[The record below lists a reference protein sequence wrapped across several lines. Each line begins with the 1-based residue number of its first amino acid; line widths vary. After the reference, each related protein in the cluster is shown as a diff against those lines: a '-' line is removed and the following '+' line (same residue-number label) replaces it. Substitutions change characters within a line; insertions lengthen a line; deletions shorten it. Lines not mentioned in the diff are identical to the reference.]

1 MSNWVK
7 IFLLCIFCFS
17 ACKEAEKTEV
27 VHAPGTAGYYYNKG
41 LESSDFQEK
50 LHLYSRGL
58 EAVKSTK
65 DTNLVVLLDAKVY
78 ALHRLNRY
86 EETLPLIDSLI
97 KVAEL
102 QKDSYFQAKAQHRK
116 YATYSFISRPE
127 DAFESAFLSRQLSL
141 KRGDTAGAGRR
152 SLDMANTQLSLG
164 DHAGSQESATEAL
177 KYLDIEVD
185 GKYAGSAHNV
195 LGLLYNEQ
203 HLYEAAL
210 KEYRTAL
217 QFAASRTDSLSYL
230 HNIALVYKNQGKYAQ
245 AGKIMEELV
254 KAEEP
259 SEYSKARYRD
269 NYAFTRWLQNP
280 QLKVDKE
287 LLAMVEERKR
297 NNDLE
302 GLLSNY
308 SHLSDYY
315 SETTPAKAMQF
326 ALAYMQTAKEIGNA
340 NAEADAL
347 KKLLSLSRSPEK
359 EKYLERYLFLND
371 SLKDASLTTRYRFA
385 KIRFDEER
393 KQQQIALLEAEN
405 TTMSLKAEKFKTGTT
420 ISSLSALLVLIT
432 AAALLYTVRQRSKR
446 EKIKQIYL
454 TESRISKRIHD
465 EIANDIYNV
474 MSTLEPAGHT
484 PVVDKLEKI
493 YLRTRDI
500 SRENSE
506 IDTRENYLKGLLSLL
521 GSTTPP
527 NTRLV
532 IRGAE
537 NINWGKLKNEKK
549 IVLYR
554 VLQELMVNMKKHS
567 EASLVA
573 LVFSSERNKIK
584 VNYSDNGTGANQN
597 QLQNGNGIKNLQ
609 NRLQTV
615 DGNIIF
621 DTQGKG
627 LKAEVTLPVSA

>member
-1 MSNWVK
+1 MRIRVT
-7 IFLLCIFCFS
+7 IFLLTIICFLG
-17 ACKEAEKTEV
+17 CKKTVEV
-27 VHAPGTAGYYYNKG
+27 DITHAPGTAGYFYNKG
-41 LESSDFQEK
+41 LETTDFQEK
-50 LHLYSRGL
+50 LHLYSEGL
-58 EAVKSTK
+58 KAVESTR

-97 KVAEL
+97 TVAEL
-102 QKDSYFQAKAQHRK
+102 QEDDYFHAKALHRK
-116 YATYSFISRPE
+116 YATYSFLSRPE
-127 DAFESAFLSRQLSL
+127 DAFEFAFLSRQHSL
-141 KRGDTAGAGRR
+141 KMGDTAGAGRR
-152 SLDMANTQLSLG
+152 SLDMANTQFSLG
-164 DHAGSQESATEAL
+164 DYAGSQESATEAL
-177 KYLDIEVD
+177 KYINLEADR
-185 GKYAGSAHNV
+185 KYAGSAHNV
-195 LGLLYNEQ
+195 LGLLYNDQ
-203 HLYEAAL
+203 HLYEEAL
-210 KEYRTAL
+210 KEYRQAL
-217 QFAASRTDSLSYL
+217 KYAGSRTDSLSYL
-230 HNIALVYKNQGKYAQ
+230 HNIALVYKNQGKYDSAIR
-245 AGKIMEELV
+245 IMKELV
-254 KAEEP
+254 EAEEP

-269 NYAFTRWLQNP
+269 NYAYTRWLKNP
-280 QLKVDKE
+280 NASVHKE
-287 LLAMVEERKR
+287 MLAMVEERKR
-297 NNDLE
+297 NNDRE

-315 SETTPAKAMQF
+315 SKTEPAKAKEF
-326 ALAYMQTAKEIGNA
+326 ALAYLQTAKEIGNV
-340 NAEADAL
+340 NSESDAL
-347 KKLLSLSRSPEK
+347 KKLLSLSNASEN
-359 EKYLERYLFLND
+359 EKYLERFLFLND
-371 SLKDASLTTRYRFA
+371 SLKDANLKTRYRFA

-474 MSTLEPAGHT
+474 MSILEPAGNT

-506 IDTRENYLKGLLSLL
+506 IDTKENYLQGLLSLL
-521 GSTTPP
+521 SSASPA
-527 NTRLV
+527 NTRLI

-537 NINWGKLKNEKK
+537 NINWSKLQNEKK

-554 VLQELMVNMKKHS
+554 VLQEMMINMKKHS
-567 EASLVA
+567 QASLVA
-573 LVFSSERNKIK
+573 LIFSLEKNQLLVK
-584 VNYSDNGTGANQN
+584 YSDNGAGTELAT
-597 QLQNGNGIKNLQ
+597 LQSGNGIKNLQ
-609 NRLQTV
+609 NRLKSV
-615 DGNIIF
+615 NGNIIF

-627 LKAEVTLPVSA
+627 LKAEISLSTSA